1 MLWTATA
8 YFVKRGGLNYL
19 LTLLPAMFMTAVC
32 VTFICVDKIGFRM
45 PEGIAPWLGLG
56 TFVVSGVVFYLLKE
70 SKKK

>member
-1 MLWTATA
+1 
-8 YFVKRGGLNYL
+8 KRGGLNYL

-56 TFVVSGVVFYLLKE
+56 TFVVSGIVFWLLKKR
-70 SKKK
+70 SR